1 MNMKKQFLSVVGLLL
16 MGAATAMASNTLV
29 LHLASG
35 QTQRF
40 VLLNEQPTISFTGDD
55 VVVKT
60 STSEMVYA
68 MTDVKFFNYETVAT
82 AIEGTQADG
91 LKIDGDRIV
100 YDGLPA
106 GCKVQVFDVAGHVC
120 GSAVA
125 DESGHA
131 VVSIVK
137 FSAGVYMVNANNVS
151 TKFTKK

>member
-1 MNMKKQFLSVVGLLL
+1 MNMKKMILSVVGLLL
-16 MGAATAMASNTLV
+16 MGAATAVASNTLV

-40 VLLNEQPTISFTGDD
+40 VLIDEQPTISFNGENVIVT
-55 VVVKT
+55 T
-60 STSEMVYA
+60 STSELTYA
-68 MTDVKFFNYETVAT
+68 MTDVKFFNYETETTGIKT
-82 AIEGTQADG
+82 ASGG
-91 LKIDGDRIV
+91 MKVDGDRIV

-106 GCKVQVFDVAGHVC
+106 GSKVQVFDVSGHLC
-120 GSAVA
+120 GSATA

-131 VVSIVK
+131 VVSIAK

>member
-1 MNMKKQFLSVVGLLL
+1 MKKQILSVVGLLL

-40 VLLNEQPTISFTGDD
+40 VLLNEEPSISFNGDN
-55 VVVKT
+55 VIVKT
-60 STSEMVYA
+60 STSELTYA
-68 MTDVKFFNYETVAT
+68 MTDVKFFNYETET
-82 AIEGTQADG
+82 TGIEGAKADG
-91 LKIDGDRIV
+91 MKIDGDRIV

-120 GSAVA
+120 GTATA
-125 DESGHA
+125 DETGHA
-131 VVSIVK
+131 VVNITK

>member
-1 MNMKKQFLSVVGLLL
+1 MKKMILSVVGLLL

-40 VLLNEQPTISFTGDD
+40 VLIDEQPTISFNGENVIVT
-55 VVVKT
+55 T
-60 STSEMVYA
+60 STSEMAYA
-68 MTDVKFFNYETVAT
+68 MTDVKFFNYETET
-82 AIEGTQADG
+82 TGIEGAKAEG
-91 LKIDGDRIV
+91 MKVEGDRII

-106 GCKVQVFDVAGHVC
+106 GSKVQVFDVAGHLC
-120 GSAVA
+120 GSATA
-125 DESGHA
+125 DEAGHA
-131 VVSIVK
+131 VVNITK

>member
-1 MNMKKQFLSVVGLLL
+1 MNMKKKVLSVVGLLL
-16 MGAATAMASNTLV
+16 MGAATTMASNTLV

-106 GCKVQVFDVAGHVC
+106 GCKVQVYDVAGHVC

-125 DESGHA
+125 DENGHA

>member
-1 MNMKKQFLSVVGLLL
+1 MNMKKMLLSVVGLLL

-40 VLLNEQPTISFTGDD
+40 VLLNEEPSISFNGDN
-55 VVVKT
+55 VIVKT
-60 STSEMVYA
+60 STSELTYA
-68 MTDVKFFNYETVAT
+68 MTDVKFFNYETETTGV
-82 AIEGTQADG
+82 EGAKAG
-91 LKIDGDRIV
+91 GMKIDGDRII

-120 GSAVA
+120 GTATA
-125 DESGHA
+125 DETGHA
-131 VVSIVK
+131 VVNITK

-151 TKFTKK
+151 TKFKKK